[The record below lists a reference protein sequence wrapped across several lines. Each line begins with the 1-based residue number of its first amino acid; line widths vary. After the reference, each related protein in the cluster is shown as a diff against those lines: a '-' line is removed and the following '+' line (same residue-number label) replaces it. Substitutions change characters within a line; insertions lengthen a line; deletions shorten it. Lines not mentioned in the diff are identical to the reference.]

1 MTASFT
7 NSLQRDPTLGLV
19 VEGGGV
25 RALYAAG
32 VLDRLSEV
40 ALPVSGVIGV
50 SAGAIH
56 GVSYVSGQKERSLRI
71 YMRFLR
77 DPRFFSLRTLVR
89 TGNLVDNDFCYREIP
104 ATLEPFD
111 EEAFERSGIAFY
123 AGASNLE
130 MGRAEYLR
138 IRRCTEEIE
147 ALIASASLPYVSKP
161 VRFRGMKLL
170 DGGCTDR
177 VPIAAF
183 ERMGYRRNIVVM
195 THPREHRVKD
205 RDAALAPLFYR
216 RYPKFVRAF
225 RQSGARYEATQRLIE
240 ARERE
245 GLAFVIRPAAPIPV
259 GRLTRDP
266 LEAKKAYDLGRTDA
280 DRRADALLAWLSASP
295 NLASGSI

>member
-130 MGRAEYLR
+130 TGRAEYLR

-205 RDAALAPLFYR
+205 RDAALGPLFYR

-240 ARERE
+240 ARESE